1 MAEMTQME
9 QAYVDEVEAIPGT
22 VHLVDSQG
30 SLEGKHAA
38 GADKDLV
45 LVPAPS
51 AHPDDPLNW
60 RPRRKYMSAFCMAL

>member
-1 MAEMTQME
+1 MTETSQTGHGHLN
-9 QAYVDEVEAIPGT
+9 EVEAIPGT
-22 VHLVDSQG
+22 VHLVDSHG

-38 GADKDLV
+38 GADKDVV

-60 RPRRKYMSAFCMAL
+60 RPRRKYISAFCMAL